1 METSEIIGNKESE
14 KIIKK
19 MFDDFYKNIT
29 KNRQLTK
36 NDTDQITEYLKKKGF
51 NNIIT
56 SEGLKVDLRY

>member
-36 NDTDQITEYLKKKGF
+36 NDTDKITEYLKKKGF

-56 SEGLKVDLRY
+56 PDGLKIDLRY